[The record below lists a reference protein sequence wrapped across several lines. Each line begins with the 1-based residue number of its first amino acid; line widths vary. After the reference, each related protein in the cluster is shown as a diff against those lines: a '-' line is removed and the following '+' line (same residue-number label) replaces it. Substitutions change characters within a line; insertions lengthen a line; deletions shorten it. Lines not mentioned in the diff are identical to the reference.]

1 MPMKTSA
8 SIFTCP
14 WPGRAAQGMTSIMIE
29 GGSQLAAAALRDR
42 VVDQVMVYVA
52 PSILGRGIGAV
63 ADLGIRK
70 VEDAIQLEEVETRR
84 LGSDILYTAKV
95 RYPCSQG

>member
-1 MPMKTSA
+1 MNTSA
-8 SIFTCP
+8 STFTCP
-14 WPGRAAQGMTSIMIE
+14 WPGPPSK

-52 PSILGRGIGAV
+52 PRILGRGIGAV

-70 VEDAIQLEEVETRR
+70 VEDAIQLKEVETRR
-84 LGSDILYTAKV
+84 LGSDVLYTAKV
-95 RYPCSQG
+95 GSPCSQD